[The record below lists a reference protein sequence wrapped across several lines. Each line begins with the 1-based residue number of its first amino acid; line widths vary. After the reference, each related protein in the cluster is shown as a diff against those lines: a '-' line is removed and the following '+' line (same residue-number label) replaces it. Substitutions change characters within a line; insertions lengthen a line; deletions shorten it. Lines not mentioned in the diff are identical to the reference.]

1 MYTIYKQVVLG
12 EDTTSRA
19 LDSRVTRTLGIGQ
32 HTVRIRGVD
41 VVGNMARVRMV
52 NQFDEVHTEPV
63 PVLDGDDRISWTLW
77 RLLAA
82 LMQDRSETFRAR
94 SSVVA
99 DKYILEQLKDEWV
112 TVHVVHGRGYRVV
125 RGANDRYW
133 VHLMPEDTQ
142 LNDSTFPTHG
152 AAQQAAELAG
162 YPPSQYVV
170 GRWESASRPDIHPF
184 RFRRS
189 D

>member
-12 EDTTSRA
+12 EDSTARA
-19 LDSRVTRTLGIGQ
+19 LDTRVTRTLGIGQ
-32 HTVRIRGVD
+32 HAVRIRGVD
-41 VVGNMARVRMV
+41 IVGNMARLRMV

-63 PVLDGDDRISWTLW
+63 PILDGDDGISWTLW

-99 DKYILEQLKDEWV
+99 DKYILGQLKDEWV

-133 VHLMPEDTQ
+133 VNLMPEDTK
-142 LNDSTFPTHG
+142 LNESTFTTHG

-170 GRWESASRPDIHPF
+170 GQWESASSVLTQPF

-189 D
+189 E